1 MTIYLYVAEHNST
14 GLKYFG
20 KTINP
25 KKSYKGSG
33 SRWFRHL
40 KKHGWDVTMN
50 YIAEFDDIGEASSFA
65 LKFSEEHNIVNS
77 CAWANCRPENCFD
90 GGVIGVSHS
99 EERKRRISEGCKKS
113 WNEER
118 RINQSLKLKGLKRTE
133 ETKDKMKGPLSDQ
146 HKQKLSD
153 VRKGISIPH
162 RKICRLFDRKEMS
175 VCHYTRWL
183 KATVPSQLS

>member
-1 MTIYLYVAEHNST
+1 MTIYLYVAEHNLT

-33 SRWFRHL
+33 SRWIRHL

-50 YIAEFDDIGEASSFA
+50 YIAKFDNVNEASFFA
-65 LKFSEEHNIVNS
+65 LKFSEEHDIVGSNS
-77 CAWANCRPENCFD
+77 WANCRPETGLD
-90 GGVIGVSHS
+90 GGVIGFPHS
-99 EERKRRISEGCKKS
+99 EERKKRISEGGKLS
-113 WNEER
+113 WTEER
-118 RINQSLKLKGLKRTE
+118 RTNQSKKLKGLKRSQE
-133 ETKDKMKGPLSDQ
+133 IRDKMGSPMKEEHKLRLSAVKKG
-146 HKQKLSD
+146 
-153 VRKGISIPH
+153 VSIPH

-183 KATVPSQLS
+183 KTTVLEQSC